1 MSTPVA
7 PSMFGPRAG
16 LLSRANPVVKLLGA
30 LLITLVIVVSADPV
44 TNAVALAGQL
54 VLLAGVG
61 LGPWRLLRLLWLWRA
76 RALARRLWRH
86 RASRV
91 LRRRLRGALRAARA
105 LCAGVS

>member
-7 PSMFGPRAG
+7 PSMFGPRTG

-44 TNAVALAGQL
+44 TNAVALAGQF

-61 LGPWRLLRLLWLWRA
+61 LGPGR
-76 RALARRLWRH
+76 
-86 RASRV
+86 SN
-91 LRRRLRGALRAARA
+91 
-105 LCAGVS
+105 S

>member
-54 VLLAGVG
+54 VLLAVWDSARGG
-61 LGPWRLLRLLWLWRA
+61 CCGCCGP
-76 RALARRLWRH
+76 
-86 RASRV
+86 SRWPH
-91 LRRRLRGALRAARA
+91 
-105 LCAGVS
+105 